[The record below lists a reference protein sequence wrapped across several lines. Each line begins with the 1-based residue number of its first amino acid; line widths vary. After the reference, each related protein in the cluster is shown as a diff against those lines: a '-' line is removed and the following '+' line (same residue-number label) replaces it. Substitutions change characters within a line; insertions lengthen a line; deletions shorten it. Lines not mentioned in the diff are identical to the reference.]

1 MGAVMK
7 LTNKHIAALKEARK
21 LIASEDEDYICLAL
35 DRVYADPRLR
45 RRIERLLGLAYT
57 PAYTLE
63 DWLLDHPSDIDEAL
77 LTADNL
83 RAYRLRWID
92 HMIATREL

>member
-1 MGAVMK
+1 
-7 LTNKHIAALKEARK
+7 
-21 LIASEDEDYICLAL
+21 
-35 DRVYADPRLR
+35 
-45 RRIERLLGLAYT
+45 
-57 PAYTLE
+57 
-63 DWLLDHPSDIDEAL
+63 LLDHPSDIDEAL